1 MLVYVRNK
9 NGNPLMPC
17 KPAKARKLLRKGLA
31 KVVNRCP
38 FTIKL
43 QWDCEEN
50 VQDVTLGIDKGSHT
64 TGISC
69 VRFAKQKTGAFA
81 GSRLGNGQVLLSG
94 EIHLDVF

>member
-1 MLVYVRNK
+1 MNGFDTQATQPKVYVKNK

-17 KPAKARKLLRKGLA
+17 KPAKARKLLRDGKA

-50 VQDVTLGIDKGSHT
+50 MFATLSSLLRKPPRSH
-64 TGISC
+64 C
-69 VRFAKQKTGAFA
+69 WY
-81 GSRLGNGQVLLSG
+81 
-94 EIHLDVF
+94 